1 MAKQLPLLS
10 DVRECDTSVVHVSVR
25 DVSGYSIGQCDTW
38 VVVENCIVVGP
49 VESDMAPRM
58 MAQDLCVSS
67 LNQSGEDRHMG
78 ILGKYFSSFQLNS
91 VMQV

>member
-1 MAKQLPLLS
+1 
-10 DVRECDTSVVHVSVR
+10 
-25 DVSGYSIGQCDTW
+25 
-38 VVVENCIVVGP
+38 
-49 VESDMAPRM
+49 MAPRM